1 MAPIN
6 KTIESDLITLK
17 NLCEYEK
24 LGGTTK
30 MLWFY
35 GLLSRYPLEYLL
47 YSHETPFH
55 SHYRKKA
62 KETVIKK
69 LNQKVDLFLASTL
82 TNQEKIECI
91 KNIINL
97 LEV

>member
-6 KTIESDLITLK
+6 KTIESDLVTLK

-24 LGGTTK
+24 LGGTTT

-62 KETVIKK
+62 KETVILMLNRK
-69 LNQKVDLFLASTL
+69 LDLLLTSTL
-82 TNQEKIECI
+82 TNQEKLEII
-91 KNIINL
+91 NNIIKQ